1 MFFKG
6 CLFYFLCLLADDG
19 KHIACGLANKS
30 VHMMRPPPSSKE
42 RVFTGEKTDSF
53 QTLAYSE

>member
-1 MFFKG
+1 MSL
-6 CLFYFLCLLADDG
+6 LFPLFTLADDG